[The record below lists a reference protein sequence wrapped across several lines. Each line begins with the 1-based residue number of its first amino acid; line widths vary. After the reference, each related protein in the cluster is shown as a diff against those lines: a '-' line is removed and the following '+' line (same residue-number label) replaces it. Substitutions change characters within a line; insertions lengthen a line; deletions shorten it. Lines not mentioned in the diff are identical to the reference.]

1 VDAQAI
7 LARLVAF
14 DTTSRLSNLALID
27 WVEAFLR
34 ERGIASQRIARA
46 DGEKANLL
54 ARIGPDEDGGVVL
67 SGHTDVVPVDDQRW
81 SSDPFVLRDDG
92 ERLYARGAADMK
104 GFLALALAHVEAMA
118 AAPLKRPIRLA
129 FTYDEEIGCLGAPS
143 LIAALASGARP
154 EAIIVGEPTEMKVVS
169 GHKGIAVFRVELR
182 GREAHSSLVDDG
194 VSAIMEGVKLMSLI
208 EQMGA
213 EARAAGDA
221 HGFAPPGATMM
232 IGQVQGGTALNI
244 LAGHC
249 SFVWDLRCPPG
260 VDPDRFIARF
270 EAAAR
275 ALDAA
280 MKARAPDAG
289 VTVTRTADVPACA
302 PVSDSAAEQ
311 LARALTGDNGRSLA
325 SYAAEAGMFQRAGLP
340 VVLCGP
346 GSIAQAHQPD
356 EWIAKSQLA
365 AGARFMER
373 LIARQCA

>member
-1 VDAQAI
+1 
-7 LARLVAF
+7 
-14 DTTSRLSNLALID
+14 
-27 WVEAFLR
+27 
-34 ERGIASQRIARA
+34 
-46 DGEKANLL
+46 
-54 ARIGPDEDGGVVL
+54 
-67 SGHTDVVPVDDQRW
+67 
-81 SSDPFVLRDDG
+81 
-92 ERLYARGAADMK
+92 
-104 GFLALALAHVEAMA
+104 
-118 AAPLKRPIRLA
+118 
-129 FTYDEEIGCLGAPS
+129 
-143 LIAALASGARP
+143 
-154 EAIIVGEPTEMKVVS
+154 
-169 GHKGIAVFRVELR
+169 
-182 GREAHSSLVDDG
+182 
-194 VSAIMEGVKLMSLI
+194 MEGVMLMSLI